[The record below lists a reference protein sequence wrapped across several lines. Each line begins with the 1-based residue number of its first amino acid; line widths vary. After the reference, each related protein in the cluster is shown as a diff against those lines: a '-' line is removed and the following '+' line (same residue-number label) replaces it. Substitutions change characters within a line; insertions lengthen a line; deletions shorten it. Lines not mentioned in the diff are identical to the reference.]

1 MDISIVL
8 KEHSYQVAI
17 ENGIIDRIGN
27 CFIKYKNG
35 LIVTD
40 DNVPKIYAQKVKDQT
55 GFDIV
60 TIPSGEE
67 NKNYNSVIKILD
79 SMCEKKL
86 NRSSCLISVGGG
98 VVGDISGFCASIY
111 MRGIDFY
118 NIPSTFLSM
127 VDSSVGGK
135 TGIDYNGIKNLV
147 GSFYQ
152 PKGVFVDPYLLKT
165 LPERQIKS
173 GICESYKMAAC
184 FDPSLF
190 EKMTKGISEDDYFDI
205 ITKSIELKKDVVEKD
220 EKESNLRRVLNF
232 GHTLGH
238 GIEEACNH
246 SLYHGE
252 CVGLGMIA
260 ITKGDVQKEIISGLE
275 KMGLPTKAHFDKDKA
290 IENILHDKKGTN
302 DGIVC
307 VELNEIG
314 KFSFGILDLNKID
327 EMLDYVLL
335 R

>member
-1 MDISIVL
+1 
-8 KEHSYQVAI
+8 
-17 ENGIIDRIGN
+17 
-27 CFIKYKNG
+27 
-35 LIVTD
+35 
-40 DNVPKIYAQKVKDQT
+40 
-55 GFDIV
+55 
-60 TIPSGEE
+60 
-67 NKNYNSVIKILD
+67 
-79 SMCEKKL
+79 
-86 NRSSCLISVGGG
+86 
-98 VVGDISGFCASIY
+98 
-111 MRGIDFY
+111 
-118 NIPSTFLSM
+118 M

-165 LPERQIKS
+165 LPDRQIKS

-184 FDPSLF
+184 FDSSLF
-190 EKMTKGISEDDYFDI
+190 KRMSKGISESDYFDI

-246 SLYHGE
+246 TLYHGE

-260 ITKGDVQKEIISGLE
+260 ITKGDVQKQILAGIE
-275 KMGLPTKAHFDKDKA
+275 KIGLPTKAYFDKDKA
-290 IENILHDKKGTN
+290 IDNILHDKKGTDN
-302 DGIVC
+302 GIVYIA
-307 VELNEIG
+307 LDEIG
-314 KFSFGILDLNKID
+314 KFSFEVLDFNKVS